1 MTVDGT
7 AAGRADSAGAATSGA
22 PGPPPLA
29 WGARRKIL
37 FMSEAI
43 TLAQVVRLVS
53 LARSL
58 DPREYDVHFA
68 AAHFPE
74 RIFRPGEFA
83 RATLETVAGERA
95 LRRLDRG
102 GRLYD
107 LRTLRRYVAADR
119 AIIRQVRPELVVGD
133 LRWSLAVSG
142 PLEGVPCAAL
152 ANAYMSPFARRAG
165 GVPLPDH
172 PIVSLLGERLAAR
185 SFPKALPAV
194 FDWFARPLNQLRREN
209 GLSPVG
215 GLLDVLTFGDLTL
228 YADAPELFDLLPLP
242 PSHSFLGPVEWSP
255 DDPLPP
261 GWAEDPRR
269 YPVYVTLGSS
279 GDLRLL
285 PRVLEGLRSLPVD
298 VLVATAGRT
307 SLAEARRLSALSSAE
322 DPAADLAGETLS
334 FPSATGARVRIVP
347 FVSGARAAAAARLV
361 ISNGGSTTGYQAL
374 AAACPVLGLPHNLE
388 QHLAMEGIVRAG
400 AGRSLSAR
408 HVGRESL
415 RAAVEEMLGSS
426 SLADGARRVAGHLR
440 RHHATNLFPAL
451 VRRVLDERSGGK
463 GRGGEGDG
471 LGSGSG
477 REGAPGQ
484 QPRGEGTGEDHHRQ
498 RPDVAHEDVA
508 P

>member
-1 MTVDGT
+1 MTVDGATAT
-7 AAGRADSAGAATSGA
+7 AATGSGA
-22 PGPPPLA
+22 PGPA
-29 WGARRKIL
+29 AGWGARRKIL
-37 FMSEAI
+37 FVSEAI
-43 TLAQVVRLVS
+43 TLAQVVRLVT

-58 DPREYDVHFA
+58 DPREYEIHFA
-68 AAHFPE
+68 SAHFPE

-83 RATLETVAGERA
+83 RATLETVPGERA

-119 AIIRQVRPELVVGD
+119 AIIQRVRPDLVVGD

-165 GVPLPDH
+165 GFPLPDH

-185 SFPKALPAV
+185 SFPRALPAV
-194 FDWFARPLNQLRREN
+194 FDWFARPLNQLRREH

-242 PSHSFLGPVEWSP
+242 PSHTFLGPVEWSP
-255 DDPLPP
+255 DDPLPA

-307 SLAEARRLSALSSAE
+307 SQAEARRLSLRSSTE
-322 DPAADLAGETLS
+322 ETPTPAVI
-334 FPSATGARVRIVP
+334 GARVRIVP

-374 AAACPVLGLPHNLE
+374 AAGCPVLGLPHNLE
-388 QHLAMEGIVRAG
+388 QHLAMEGIVRAS

-408 HVGRESL
+408 HVGPESL
-415 RAAVEEMLGSS
+415 RAAVEEMLGST
-426 SLADGARRVAGHLR
+426 SLAEGARRAAGHLR
-440 RHHATNLFPAL
+440 RHHATNVFPAL
-451 VRRVLDERSGGK
+451 VRRVLDERGGGK
-463 GRGGEGDG
+463 DTG
-471 LGSGSG
+471 LGSG
-477 REGAPGQ
+477 
-484 QPRGEGTGEDHHRQ
+484 
-498 RPDVAHEDVA
+498 
-508 P
+508 